1 MNRRRCTIFLVP
13 DVERAL
19 ADYTHRHRAR
29 FPTASRAA
37 EHLLARALAGGLD
50 EGVEGLLAPTIV
62 RAVRDAARRE
72 IQDGVGALVERQS
85 NRLAALLVG
94 SGKDAFR
101 AARIAE
107 IALGHLLAD
116 PVRAAQ
122 IAEEARLQAGARYR
136 PGGHGDGESRGASPP
151 PGHPTRPSGE
161 RE

>member
-1 MNRRRCTIFLVP
+1 MKGRV
-13 DVERAL
+13 DVYLDAETEIAL
-19 ADYTHRHRAR
+19 REYARRHRGR
-29 FPTASRAA
+29 FPSVSRAA
-37 EHLLARALAGGLD
+37 EHLLARGLAGGLD
-50 EGVEGLLAPTIV
+50 EGVEDLLAPAIV
-62 RAVRDAARRE
+62 RAVREETRRE

-94 SGKDAFR
+94 SGKDAYR

-107 IALGHLLAD
+107 VALGHLLAD

-136 PGGHGDGESRGASPP
+136 PGD
-151 PGHPTRPSGE
+151 

>member
-1 MNRRRCTIFLVP
+1 MNRRRCTIFLAP

-19 ADYTHRHRAR
+19 DDYAHRHRVR

-50 EGVEGLLAPTIV
+50 EGVEDLLAPTIV
-62 RAVRDAARRE
+62 RVVREATRRE
-72 IQDGVGALVERQS
+72 IQDGVGVLVERQS

-94 SGKDAFR
+94 SGKDAYR

-107 IALGHLLAD
+107 VALGHLLAD

-136 PGGHGDGESRGASPP
+136 PGDPP
-151 PGHPTRPSGE
+151 PGRPMRPPGD

>member
-1 MNRRRCTIFLVP
+1 MKGRI
-13 DVERAL
+13 DVYLDAETERAL
-19 ADYTHRHRAR
+19 RDYARRHRGR
-29 FPTASRAA
+29 FPSVSRAA
-37 EHLLARALAGGLD
+37 EHLLARALAGALD
-50 EGVEGLLAPTIV
+50 EGVEDLLAPIIV

-94 SGKDAFR
+94 SGKDAYR

-107 IALGHLLAD
+107 VALGHLLAD

-136 PGGHGDGESRGASPP
+136 PGGHGDGESRGATP
-151 PGHPTRPSGE
+151 PGRPTRPPGE

>member
-1 MNRRRCTIFLVP
+1 MKGRI
-13 DVERAL
+13 DVYLDAETERAL
-19 ADYTHRHRAR
+19 RDYARRHRGG
-29 FPTASRAA
+29 FPSVSRAA
-37 EHLLARALAGGLD
+37 EHLLARALAGALD
-50 EGVEGLLAPTIV
+50 EGVEDLLAPIIV

-94 SGKDAFR
+94 SGKDAYR

-107 IALGHLLAD
+107 VALGHLLAD

-136 PGGHGDGESRGASPP
+136 PGGHGDGESRGATP
-151 PGHPTRPSGE
+151 PGRPTRPPGE